1 MKHSERKTGGA
12 RAEKK
17 NRTPSQRWEQSREW
31 LRVNLRRW
39 VCEFHD
45 AATDRRAMHPLSFL
59 GISAVLGAALT
70 VGVLY
75 SSSYAVTVDGQDV
88 GVVADQSVVDT
99 AMENVEKQGRAILG
113 SDYQVAG
120 EVDYSFKLSLKTD
133 LSGEDEIEDYFYGQL
148 SELSD
153 ELRKYEVVISG
164 RPMGVV
170 EDEAAFRTMLADLK
184 LKYNNEHTVSAEFL
198 DTIDVQYVYD
208 AEEVL
213 SIDQM
218 RAVLEANTTGDTTY
232 TVAQGDTFNGIAYAN
247 DMSVSD
253 LKALNPKVQIDRL
266 MIGDVLNVKEQI
278 PALSIQTVDHVE
290 YTEPIPCPE
299 EVREDA
305 SMFKG
310 ESKIQSEGVP
320 GESLV
325 TADVTYVNGVEESR
339 NIVSTVTQKEPTPT
353 VKIVGTKEKPK
364 TASTG
369 QLGWPVRGRI
379 TSYFG
384 RRHIF
389 GKTSF
394 HSGLDIA
401 APMGTPIHA
410 ADGGKVTF
418 AGKKGSYGNL
428 VIITHDNGMQTYY
441 GHNSSLLVS
450 AGQRVHKGQVIA
462 KCGSTGRSTG
472 PHCHFEVRLHGKAVN
487 PLNYLP

>member
-1 MKHSERKTGGA
+1 MSFADKKYAGKRSESKNMTGA
-12 RAEKK
+12 
-17 NRTPSQRWEQSREW
+17 QRREQTKVW
-31 LRVNLRRW
+31 LRTNLRRW
-39 VCEFHD
+39 ICEFHD
-45 AATDRRAMHPLSFL
+45 AATDRRAMSPLSFL
-59 GISAVLGAALT
+59 GVSAVLGTALT

-75 SSSYAVTVDGQDV
+75 SSSYAVTIDGQDV
-88 GVVADQSVVDT
+88 GVVADQSVVDE
-99 AMENVEKQGRAILG
+99 AIENVERQGRAILG
-113 SDYQVAG
+113 EGYQVA
-120 EVDYSFKLSLKTD
+120 EDVDYKFTLSLKSD

-153 ELRKYEVVISG
+153 ELRKYEVIISD

-170 EDEAAFRTMLADLK
+170 EDEQAFRTMLEDLK
-184 LKYNNEHTVSAEFL
+184 QKYSNENTTSAEFL
-198 DTIDVQYVYD
+198 DTIRVESVYD
-208 AEEVL
+208 AEKVL
-213 SIDQM
+213 SIDEM
-218 RAVLEANTTGDTTY
+218 RAVLEANTTGDTQY

-253 LKALNPKVQIDRL
+253 LKALNPNVQIDRL

-278 PALSIQTVDHVE
+278 PALSIKTVDHIQ

-299 EVREDA
+299 ETQEDD

-310 ESKIQSEGVP
+310 ESKIVTEGVP
-320 GESLV
+320 GEALV

-339 NIVSTVTQKEPTPT
+339 SVISTETQKEPTPT
-353 VKIVGTKEKPK
+353 VKVVGTKEKPK

-369 QLGWPVRGRI
+369 QLSWPVRGKI

-384 RRHIF
+384 GRYIF
-389 GKTSF
+389 GRHSF
-394 HSGLDIA
+394 HSGLDISA
-401 APMGTPIHA
+401 RAGTAICA

-418 AGKKGSYGNL
+418 AGRKGSYGNL

-472 PHCHFEVRLHGKAVN
+472 PHCHFEVRIHGSAVN

>member
-1 MKHSERKTGGA
+1 MNFSEKKSGGA
-12 RAEKK
+12 RRAKSCQ
-17 NRTPSQRWEQSREW
+17 PAAQRWEHTCEW
-31 LRVNLRRW
+31 LRVSLRRW
-39 VCEFHD
+39 VCVFHD
-45 AATDRRAMHPLSFL
+45 AATERRAMHPLSFL
-59 GISAVLGAALT
+59 GLSAVLGTALT

-88 GVVADQSVVDT
+88 GVVADQSVVDD
-99 AMENVEKQGRAILG
+99 AIENVEQQGRALLG
-113 SDYQVAG
+113 DGYEVSGD
-120 EVDYSFKLSLKTD
+120 VDYRFRLSLKTD
-133 LSGEDEIEDYFYGQL
+133 LSGEEEIEDYFYGQL

-170 EDEAAFRTMLADLK
+170 EDEAAFRTMLEDLRE
-184 LKYNNEHTVSAEFL
+184 KYSNEHTVSAEFL
-198 DTIDVQYVYD
+198 DTIDIQYVYD
-208 AEEVL
+208 AEQVL

-232 TVAQGDTFNGIAYAN
+232 TVAQGDTFNAIAYAN

-253 LKALNPKVQIDRL
+253 LKALNPNVQIDRL
-266 MIGDVLNVKEQI
+266 MIGDTLNVKEQI
-278 PALSIQTVDHVE
+278 PALSIKTVDHIQYV
-290 YTEPIPCPE
+290 EPIPCPE

-325 TADVTYVNGVEESR
+325 TADVTYVNGVEEGR
-339 NIVSTVTQKEPTPT
+339 NVVSTVTQKEPTPT
-353 VKIVGTKEKPK
+353 VKVVGTKEKPK

-384 RRHIF
+384 SRHIF

-401 APMGTPIHA
+401 APSGTPIHA

-418 AGKKGSYGNL
+418 AGRKGSYGNL

-441 GHNSSLLVS
+441 GHNSALLVS
-450 AGQRVHKGQVIA
+450 AGQRVHKGQTIA

>member
-1 MKHSERKTGGA
+1 MKFSEKKSGGA
-12 RAEKK
+12 RMEQK
-17 NRTPSQRWEQSREW
+17 NRTADQRREEIREW

-39 VCEFHD
+39 VCVFHD
-45 AATDRRAMHPLSFL
+45 AATERRAMHPLSFL
-59 GISAVLGAALT
+59 GLSAVLGTALT

-75 SSSYAVTVDGQDV
+75 SSSYAVTVDGRSV
-88 GVVADQSVVDT
+88 GVVSDQSVVDE
-99 AMENVEKQGRAILG
+99 AISNVEQQGRAILG
-113 SDYQVAG
+113 DDYQVAS
-120 EVDYSFKLSLKTD
+120 EVDYSFRLSLKTD

-153 ELRKYEVVISG
+153 ELRRYEVVISG

-170 EDEAAFRTMLADLK
+170 EDEAAFRTMLTDLK
-184 LKYNNEHTVSAEFL
+184 QKYSNEHTVSAEFL
-198 DTIDVQYVYD
+198 DTIDIRYVYD
-208 AEEVL
+208 AQEVL
-213 SIDQM
+213 TIDQM

-253 LKALNPKVQIDRL
+253 LKALNPNVQIDRL

-278 PALSIQTVDHVE
+278 PALSIKTVDHIQ

-299 EVREDA
+299 EVKEDP

-320 GESLV
+320 GESLI
-325 TADVTYVNGVEESR
+325 TADVTYVNGVEEGR
-339 NIVSTVTQKEPTPT
+339 NVVSTQVQREATPT

-401 APMGTPIHA
+401 APSGTPIHA

-472 PHCHFEVRLHGKAVN
+472 PHCHFEVRVHGSAVN

>member
-1 MKHSERKTGGA
+1 MKLSEKKSGGA
-12 RAEKK
+12 RAEQK
-17 NRTPSQRWEQSREW
+17 NMTAAQRWEHTREW
-31 LRVNLRRW
+31 LRVNARRW
-39 VCEFHD
+39 ICVLHD

-59 GISAVLGAALT
+59 GISAILGASMTL
-70 VGVLY
+70 GVLY
-75 SSSYAVTVDGQDV
+75 SSSYAVTVDGRSV

-113 SDYQVAG
+113 DDYQVSG
-120 EVDYSFKLSLKTD
+120 DVDYKFRLTLKND
-133 LSGEDEIEDYFYGQL
+133 LSSEDEIEDYFYGQL

-170 EDEAAFRTMLADLK
+170 EDEGAFRTMLTDLK
-184 LKYNNEHTVSAEFL
+184 QKYSNEHTVSAEFL
-198 DTIDVQYVYD
+198 DTIEIQYVYD
-208 AEEVL
+208 AQEVL
-213 SIDQM
+213 TVDQM

-310 ESKIQSEGVP
+310 ESKIESEGVP

-339 NIVSTVTQKEPTPT
+339 NVVSSQVRREATPT

-401 APMGTPIHA
+401 APAGTPIQA

-418 AGKKGSYGNL
+418 AGRKGSYGNL

-472 PHCHFEVRLHGKAVN
+472 PHCHFEVRVHGSAVN

>member
-1 MKHSERKTGGA
+1 MKFSEKKSGGA
-12 RAEKK
+12 RAEQ
-17 NRTPSQRWEQSREW
+17 NGRTAVQRWEQTREW

-39 VCEFHD
+39 ICVLHD
-45 AATDRRAMHPLSFL
+45 ASTERRAMHPLSFL
-59 GISAVLGAALT
+59 AVSAVLGSALT

-75 SSSYAVTVDGQDV
+75 SSSYAVTVDGQNV
-88 GVVADQSVVDT
+88 GVVADQSVVDEAIQT
-99 AMENVEKQGRAILG
+99 VEQQGRALLG
-113 SDYQVAG
+113 EDYQVSG
-120 EVDYSFKLSLKTD
+120 DVDYQFRLSLKNN
-133 LSGEDEIEDYFYGQL
+133 LSGEEEIEDYFYGQL

-153 ELRKYEVVISG
+153 ELRNYEVVISG
-164 RPMGVV
+164 RSMGVV
-170 EDEAAFRTMLADLK
+170 DDEAAFHAMLEELK
-184 LKYNNEHTVSAEFL
+184 TKYSNEHTTSAEFL
-198 DTIDVQYVYD
+198 DTIELQPVYD
-208 AEEVL
+208 AQEVL
-213 SIDQM
+213 SIDEM

-232 TVAQGDTFNGIAYAN
+232 TVARGDTFNAIAYAN

-253 LKALNPKVQIDRL
+253 LKALNPNVQIDRL

-278 PALSIQTVDHVE
+278 PALSIKTVDHIQ

-299 EVREDA
+299 QVKEDG

-310 ESKIQSEGVP
+310 ESKILTEGVP
-320 GESLV
+320 GEALV
-325 TADVTYVNGVEESR
+325 TADVTYVNGIEQGR
-339 NIVSTVTQKEPTPT
+339 NVLSTVTQREPTAT
-353 VKIVGTKEKPK
+353 VKVVGTKEKPK

-401 APMGTPIHA
+401 APSGTPIHA

-441 GHNSSLLVS
+441 GHNSALLVS
-450 AGQRVHKGQVIA
+450 AGQRVHKGQTIA

-487 PLNYLP
+487 PLSYLP